1 MAKIRIAMVGGGTGG
16 HIYPIV
22 SVAEK
27 LKTWSQKSGVDM
39 DIRYFGQPESYGQ
52 LLDIY
57 GVRVVKIASSK
68 LRRYFSVLNILD
80 FFKFFIG
87 FAQSLVKLY
96 FYMPDVLFSKG
107 GPGSFSVILA
117 ARCYFIPIVVHES
130 DAIPGLANKLAS
142 RFAKVIDLAFAN
154 ARPHFQ
160 GRKAQVNL
168 VGNPVREDVL
178 TEMPREQAKV
188 AFGFDPQKPLIFVI
202 GGSQGSTRLNEF
214 ILDNLEP
221 LLFKFQVLHQ
231 VGKDNL
237 NDYQKQYNFVTKNFS
252 PALTQNYKFVGY
264 LEKDQSKALD
274 AADMVISRGGAGAI
288 FEIAAKG
295 KPSILVPLP
304 ESAADHQR
312 QNAYEYSEKGAA
324 IVIEESNLLPTVLIG
339 QIEKILQNPEQ
350 IARMSAAAKSFYQP
364 ESANQIA
371 MHILEQWVE

>member
-1 MAKIRIAMVGGGTGG
+1 MVGGGTGG

-39 DIRYFGQPESYGQ
+39 DIRYFGQPEAYGQ

-57 GVRVVKIASSK
+57 GVRVVKIVSSK
-68 LRRYFSVLNILD
+68 LRRYFSLLNVLD

-87 FAQSLVKLY
+87 LAQSLVKLY
-96 FYMPDVLFSKG
+96 FYMPDVIFSKG
-107 GPGSFSVILA
+107 GPGSFPVILA
-117 ARCYFIPIVVHES
+117 ARVYFIPLVIHES

-154 ARPHFQ
+154 ARPHFSA
-160 GRKAQVNL
+160 RKAKINL
-168 VGNPVREDVL
+168 VGNPVREDILVE
-178 TEMPREQAKV
+178 TPSEQAKV
-188 AFGFDPQKPLIFVI
+188 GFGLDPKKPLIFVI
-202 GGSQGSTRLNEF
+202 GGSQGSMRLNEF
-214 ILDNLEP
+214 VLDNLEP

-231 VGKDNL
+231 VGKN
-237 NDYQKQYNFVTKNFS
+237 NFEDYQKQYNFVTKNFS
-252 PALTQNYKFVGY
+252 PALTQNYKFIGY

-274 AADMVISRGGAGAI
+274 AADIVISRGGAGAI

-324 IVIEESNLLPTVLIG
+324 IVIEEGNLLPTVLVS

-350 IARMSAAAKSFYQP
+350 IARMSAAAKTFYQT
-364 ESANQIA
+364 ESASQIA
-371 MHILEQWVE
+371 MHILEQWQE